1 MTNKVSTSEKKKD
14 WRNFIVLGFI
24 GLPITAILLIC
35 AYGFAV
41 WFMQLLFW
49 GPPH

>member
-1 MTNKVSTSEKKKD
+1 MTKKDSSPNKNHD
-14 WRNFIVLGFI
+14 WRNFLLLSLV

-35 AYGFAV
+35 SYGFII
-41 WFMQLLFW
+41 WFMQILFW